1 MVNEEKTVN
10 LTSVLKER
18 YKEQLEKN
26 GAATLFI
33 TVMSVMMFLCIIC
46 AIITQGSSF
55 LYMLHPNLDYV
66 FMDHFSM
73 VTAACD
79 HPYTEQAVIYPP
91 LIMTLYG
98 IIGHFTI
105 PYVSGE
111 YERSWDLALAM
122 RDTEMPMMAFI
133 VLILAL
139 VISFYIIYQKYV
151 GNEIGQSRYNIVF
164 ITLLF
169 SYPVLFG
176 LSTGNCIFL
185 SVLCCILYIYCY
197 DSENK
202 WIRLFSYICLG
213 VAAGVKITPAL
224 LAILTLKHRG
234 WLEFGKCFVIVAAL
248 FLIPFIFTDGDPMLF
263 ISNTLSYASSVP
275 STFGILNINDMMD
288 ALGAG
293 ITMTIGVEILVMG
306 IFFLFILMDDKMEKW
321 EEATLLGALLMLVF
335 SVSVSYTFL
344 YMEIGL
350 MLLLA
355 TGKKLDKG
363 AIICVVCFVG
373 IFALMPGFSQGQ
385 TYVGTMRTVFMLVMV
400 IYLLYR
406 SAMRMMSTKDEKTV
420 KNRKSKKKTVKTG

>member
-1 MVNEEKTVN
+1 MGIEKTTRDD
-10 LTSVLKER
+10 TSLLNRCYQKSMES
-18 YKEQLEKN
+18 N
-26 GAATLFI
+26 GVATLYI
-33 TVMSVMMFLCIIC
+33 TGMIVMAVLCIIC

-55 LYMLHPNLDYV
+55 LYMLHPNPPYV

-79 HPYTEQAVIYPP
+79 DPYTVQNVIYPP
-91 LIMTLYG
+91 LIMIIYG
-98 IIGHFTI
+98 TIGHFTI
-105 PYVSGE
+105 PFVEGK
-111 YERSWDLALAM
+111 YESSWDLAVAM
-122 RDTEMPMMAFI
+122 RTTEMPMMVFV

-139 VISFYIIYQKYV
+139 VISFYIIYQKYA
-151 GNEIGQSRYNIVF
+151 GNELGQNRYNIVF

-176 LSTGNCIFL
+176 ISTGNCIFL
-185 SVLCCILYIYCY
+185 SVLNCILYIYCY

-202 WIRLFSYICLG
+202 WIRYFSYICLG

-234 WLEFGKCFVIVAAL
+234 WVDFGKCFAIVTAIL
-248 FLIPFIFTDGDPMLF
+248 LVPFIFTDGDPITF
-263 ISNTLSYASSVP
+263 INNTLSYASSVP
-275 STFGILNINDMMD
+275 STFGILNINDIMD
-288 ALGAG
+288 ALGAS
-293 ITMTIGVEILVMG
+293 ITLTICVEVLVMG
-306 IFFLFILMDDKMEKW
+306 IFLLFIWLDDQMEKW

-363 AIICVVCFVG
+363 LIFCVICFVG
-373 IFALMPGFSQGQ
+373 ILALIPGFSLGQ
-385 TYVGTMRTVFMLVMV
+385 TYVGTMKTVFMLMMV

-406 SAMRMMSTKDEKTV
+406 SAKRLMSIKETPTEH
-420 KNRKSKKKTVKTG
+420 RKSKKKAVKS